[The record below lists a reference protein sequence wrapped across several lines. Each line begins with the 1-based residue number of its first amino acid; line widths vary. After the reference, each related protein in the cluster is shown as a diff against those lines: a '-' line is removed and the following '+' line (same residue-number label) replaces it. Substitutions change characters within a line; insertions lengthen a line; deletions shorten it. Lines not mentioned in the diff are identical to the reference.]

1 MSQKISIVIN
11 TYNAEKY
18 LRRVLDAV
26 KDFDEIVVCDME
38 STDSTCS
45 IAADYGCKI
54 VTFPKGDANICEVA
68 RDFAIHSAS
77 NDWVLVVDA
86 DEIITK
92 ELRDYL
98 YAYIAD
104 NPENEGLFVARQNMI
119 MGVALP
125 SAYPDYQLRFLRQT
139 KTFWP
144 ATIHSHPEIEGKIG
158 YISKKRHELA
168 IIHLDDSVTATVNR
182 MNKYTNNE
190 LDRRKNKKVTL
201 LDIMLKPLARF
212 LKYYILK
219 RGFMYGVSGYAQA
232 QQQCFYKFTLL
243 CKMYEKQNGIQ

>member
-18 LRRVLDAV
+18 LHRVLETV

-38 STDSTCS
+38 STDTTVE
-45 IAADYGCKI
+45 IANEFGSRV

-86 DEIITK
+86 DELITP
-92 ELRDYL
+92 ELHDYL
-98 YAYIAD
+98 YDYIND
-104 NPENEGLFVARQNMI
+104 NPTADALFVARQNMVL
-119 MGVALP
+119 GRALP
-125 SAYPDYQLRFLRQT
+125 SSYPDYQLRFLRQT
-139 KTFWP
+139 RTVWP
-144 ATIHSHPEIEGKIG
+144 TTIHSHPVVDGSIE
-158 YISKKRHELA
+158 YISKKRYELA

-182 MNKYTNNE
+182 MNKYTTNE
-190 LDRRKNKKVTL
+190 LDRRKGKRVTM
-201 LDIMLKPLARF
+201 LDIMLKPMARF

-219 RGFMYGVSGYAQA
+219 RGDRKSVV
-232 QQQCFYKFTLL
+232 
-243 CKMYEKQNGIQ
+243 